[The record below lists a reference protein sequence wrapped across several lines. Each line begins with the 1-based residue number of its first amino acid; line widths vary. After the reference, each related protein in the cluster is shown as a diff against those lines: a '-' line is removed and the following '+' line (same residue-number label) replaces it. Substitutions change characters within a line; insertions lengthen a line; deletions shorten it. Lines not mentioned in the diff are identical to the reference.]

1 MKKTRFLSLLIVAV
15 MLLSLIPAMS
25 FATAAEATVP
35 NILPDLGGEGIGIM
49 GFGYNKNDYP
59 KYANLNLGSNSGPH
73 TITSTTLGKLTNSTV
88 QAAGG
93 CVLPLETQGK
103 AFLTQSLYSSAEGF
117 EFKADINLQNS
128 SQVYTVP
135 VDNVTIPSNAA
146 GFLIK
151 MNANNIA
158 EASDWTYNAAVM
170 MSPVFSDLGTGKSLR
185 TSAQFGTYVYIWDS
199 ANSKWVASTLEWVTR
214 IDTGKDIHI
223 YIPFETWQVTQSET
237 LEAGAEDPGFTTADA
252 IGKTLTGFE
261 FLGAHYT
268 WGKVNYPTEGKVF
281 SVDLVVF
288 DTSDTDE
295 WDGTADTS
303 WFDENNIQTE
313 YYLDTAEKV
322 AGLAKIVK
330 DKATSNFPYAA
341 AGNKLVTFY
350 ITKNLDLKDMEWL
363 PIGNTYANRFGGSI
377 VGALGGDKNVPITI
391 SNMKISNNGDN
402 TGFIG
407 TIDGVEKTTGTVVK
421 NLNFVNANV
430 TNPTDTC
437 NAIVVGYAR
446 SGGLFENITVT
457 GSTLSNAAEQGG
469 GASWHGGIVAY
480 SKYGSPIRFKN
491 CVFDGTISIGGTTQ
505 TVGAIIGEATVGAAL
520 DGCYVGGEIIT
531 SASCNNVGGMVGMVK
546 EADKPLAIQN
556 SQMNA
561 NISVGVDSGAGA
573 FVGSATNATV
583 AKSIYTGVGFYKN
596 GTSATVLPLL
606 GAGTLTAT
614 DIYTRIKVANATQ
627 KGKELLGD
635 TAKTTLT
642 GFDFEATWTVRAGM
656 VPVLTVAKDIATKA
670 YANADLTWYDPAKTE
685 MGIASFEQL
694 VGLTY
699 IGRYD
704 PFAEKTVKLTA
715 DIDGSAKIEGQETLV
730 LGRQE
735 EGGVNC
741 IFLGTYDKGAF
752 DITNVEFER
761 LMAEGKFLITWIVG
775 NQTFEEEYS
784 YGETP
789 VFKGSTDRADDK
801 KYTYEFTGWD
811 PVIVPVTGPAT
822 YDAIWL
828 PVKKEEAT
836 TAPETEEITEPATEA
851 DTTPAEKEGC
861 GAAMTSFAVIAVM
874 AMAASGVALFKKK
887 KED

>member
-15 MLLSLIPAMS
+15 MLFTMIPAVVAS
-25 FATAAEATVP
+25 ADGTAPQMPTA
-35 NILPDLGGEGIGIM
+35 LPDLKGAGIGIT
-49 GFGYNKNDYP
+49 GWHYVPGDNAVFAHHLAKPTGCPGIHGTGDFCQGYLSND
-59 KYANLNLGSNSGPH
+59 KAANTQGVVLMPMNTQGAAFTTQNVFTGELAATKTNSDYK
-73 TITSTTLGKLTNSTV
+73 TIENFTAMKLPENTVGVMVLIDAPVGAYTDIRINPVFNFTDGTTLRTV
-88 QAAGG
+88 KGSGSYAYYWDTSATASGAWACTPCEHAYRVPCG
-93 CVLPLETQGK
+93 TAYIYMPLETWQMTKNGTNYSNP
-103 AFLTQSLYSSAEGF
+103 ADPHLTFDAVKDLQLTNF
-117 EFKADINLQNS
+117 EFSTAWTD
-128 SQVYTVP
+128 
-135 VDNVTIPSNAA
+135 A
-146 GFLIK
+146 GF
-151 MNANNIA
+151 
-158 EASDWTYNAAVM
+158 
-170 MSPVFSDLGTGKSLR
+170 
-185 TSAQFGTYVYIWDS
+185 
-199 ANSKWVASTLEWVTR
+199 
-214 IDTGKDIHI
+214 
-223 YIPFETWQVTQSET
+223 
-237 LEAGAEDPGFTTADA
+237 
-252 IGKTLTGFE
+252 
-261 FLGAHYT
+261 
-268 WGKVNYPTEGKVF
+268 KVK
-281 SVDLVVF
+281 SVDLVIL

-330 DKATSNFPYAA
+330 DKATANFPYEA

-491 CVFDGTISIGGTTQ
+491 CVFDGTINLAGTTQ